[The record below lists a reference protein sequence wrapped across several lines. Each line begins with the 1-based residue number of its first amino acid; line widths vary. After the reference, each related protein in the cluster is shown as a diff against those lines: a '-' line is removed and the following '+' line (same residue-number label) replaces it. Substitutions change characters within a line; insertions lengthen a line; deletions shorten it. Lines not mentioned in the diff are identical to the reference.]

1 MLEEAKVLVF
11 QKEIEQAT
19 LKIIEI
25 MSLSDLTLDEREQ
38 H

>member
-1 MLEEAKVLVF
+1 MF

-19 LKIIEI
+19 LKLIEI
-25 MSLSDLTLDEREQ
+25 MSLPDLTLAEREQ